1 MNVLVYAS
9 KTSSVTVASHTN
21 KPNSSVSVCV
31 KVLQIKATS
40 SNIAQ
45 AYAHTTQSLSDL
57 TFVQWIQVTRT
68 EKEVRVME
76 KNWKIIQVFVIFYQT
91 ADLPWAEC

>member
-1 MNVLVYAS
+1 MPLRHCHCGI
-9 KTSSVTVASHTN
+9 THN

-45 AYAHTTQSLSDL
+45 AFAHTTQSLSDL
-57 TFVQWIQVTRT
+57 TFVQWIHVTRT
-68 EKEVRVME
+68 EKEVRVTE
-76 KNWKIIQVFVIFYQT
+76 KNWKIRKIFAIFYQT
-91 ADLPWAEC
+91 ADLPECKAVSKQ

>member
-1 MNVLVYAS
+1 M
-9 KTSSVTVASHTN
+9 
-21 KPNSSVSVCV
+21 CV

-91 ADLPWAEC
+91 ADLPWAECKAVSKQ